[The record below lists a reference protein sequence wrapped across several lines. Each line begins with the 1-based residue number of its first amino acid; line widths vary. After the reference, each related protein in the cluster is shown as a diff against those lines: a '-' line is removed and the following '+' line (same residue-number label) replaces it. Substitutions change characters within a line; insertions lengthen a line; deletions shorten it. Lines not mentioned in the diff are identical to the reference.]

1 MEEFAWYLVFV
12 GRPNAGKSSLICKL
26 TSAKPV
32 IGKKPGSTRRIN
44 SYKITKKFEVIDVPG
59 WGKIHDRTKTY
70 EDRIKDEIV
79 EFFEKFK
86 FRIPACI
93 LVIDAKSIIDVSKR
107 LSKKG
112 IIPIDQELYNFMKS
126 NGLIPIVAINKIDKV
141 AKHEEDEAVDY
152 FKKLID
158 YDNLPEKYQETVITV
173 SAKQGTNLGILRDL
187 IRKHLRDNDVEEFER
202 YIKLR

>member
-44 SYKITKKFEVIDVPG
+44 RYKITKKFEVVDVPG
-59 WGKIHDRTKTY
+59 WGKIHDRAKSY

-79 EFFEKFK
+79 EFFEKYK

-141 AKHEEDEAVDY
+141 AKHEVDEAVDY
-152 FKKLID
+152 FKKLVD
-158 YDNLPEKYQETVITV
+158 FDNLPEKYQETVITV

-187 IRKHLRDNDVEEFER
+187 IRKHLRNNDVEEFER

>member
-141 AKHEEDEAVDY
+141 AKHEVDEAADY

>member
-44 SYKITKKFEVIDVPG
+44 TYKITKKFEVIDVPG

-79 EFFEKFK
+79 EFFEKYK

-93 LVIDAKSIIDVSKR
+93 LVIDAKSFIDVSKR

-141 AKHEEDEAVDY
+141 AKHEVDEAVDY

-158 YDNLPEKYQETVITV
+158 YDNLSEEHQEAVITV
-173 SAKQGTNLGILRDL
+173 SAKQGTNLGVLRDL
-187 IRKHLRDNDVEEFER
+187 IRKHLRNNDVEEFER

>member
-44 SYKITKKFEVIDVPG
+44 SYNITKKFEVVDVPG
-59 WGKIHDRTKTY
+59 WGKIHDRAKSY

-79 EFFEKFK
+79 GFFEKYK

-141 AKHEEDEAVDY
+141 AKHEVDEAVDY

-187 IRKHLRDNDVEEFER
+187 IRKHLRNNDVEEFER

>member
-44 SYKITKKFEVIDVPG
+44 TYKITKKFEVIDVPG

-79 EFFEKFK
+79 EFFEKYK

-93 LVIDAKSIIDVSKR
+93 LVIDAKSIVDVSER

-112 IIPIDQELYNFMKS
+112 IIPIDQELYNFLRENKI
-126 NGLIPIVAINKIDKV
+126 IPIVAINKIDKISKPDV
-141 AKHEEDEAVDY
+141 EKAVQY
-152 FKKLID
+152 IKKLID
-158 YDNLPEKYQETVITV
+158 YDNLSEEHQEAVITV
-173 SAKQGTNLGILRDL
+173 SAKQGTNLGVLRDL
-187 IRKHLRDNDVEEFER
+187 IRKHLRNNDVEEFER